1 MFIAII
7 LILMGTIYMGLLGTY
22 VYLFCIESK
31 VSGPLPWEY
40 NYDNARINRVERE
53 KRNKI
58 GEHKV
63 EIELDDYV

>member
-1 MFIAII
+1 MGITII
-7 LILMGTIYMGLLGTY
+7 VILGLTYMGLFVTMLVQQY
-22 VYLFCIESK
+22 KIQKAF
-31 VSGPLPWEY
+31 GPLPWEC

-53 KRNKI
+53 KRQKI

>member
-1 MFIAII
+1 MGITII
-7 LILMGTIYMGLLGTY
+7 VILGLTYMGLFVTMLVQQY
-22 VYLFCIESK
+22 KIQKAF
-31 VSGPLPWEY
+31 GPLPWEY

-53 KRNKI
+53 KRQKI

>member
-7 LILMGTIYMGLLGTY
+7 VILGLTYMGLFVTMFAQQY
-22 VYLFCIESK
+22 KAQK
-31 VSGPLPWEY
+31 VFGPLPWEY
-40 NYDNARINRVERE
+40 NYDNARIDRVDRE